1 MSCIAAECIR
11 LCLFYRGAACRIGS
25 KLLSRKGVAV
35 FGDIKI
41 SPSILSADFMNFE
54 RDIRMLERGGTDFIH
69 VDVMDGHFVPNLTLG
84 VPFVSQLKKI
94 TDIPLD
100 VHLMISNPL
109 EQLDW
114 YLKAGADWVSVH
126 MEALHGEGEV
136 REFIQRTREAGVHPA
151 LTLKP
156 DYPVEELEPY
166 IAEVDMVL
174 VMSVFPGFSGQ
185 SYIEGSED
193 RVGKVAEMAKRLNP
207 DLLIEVDGGISAG
220 RTAGLVCAQGADV
233 LVAGSGVF
241 KAEDPEAAI
250 GILRNAGA
258 EAC

>member
-1 MSCIAAECIR
+1 M
-11 LCLFYRGAACRIGS
+11 
-25 KLLSRKGVAV
+25 

-54 RDIRMLERGGTDFIH
+54 RDIRMLERAGADFVH

-84 VPFVSQLKKI
+84 VPFVKQLKAV
-94 TDIPLD
+94 TDLPLD

-114 YLKAGADWVSVH
+114 YLDAGADLVSVH
-126 MEALHGEGEV
+126 IEVFADEAEV
-136 REFIQRTREAGVHPA
+136 REAIRRIRAAGARPS

-156 DYPVEELEPY
+156 DRPIEDLEPY
-166 IAEVDMVL
+166 IADLDMVL

-193 RVGKVAEMAKRLNP
+193 RVATVAAYARRLNP
-207 DLLIEVDGGISAG
+207 DLLIEVDGGVSPA

-233 LVAGSGVF
+233 LVAGSAVF
-241 KAEDPEAAI
+241 SADDPAHAVSALRTAGCEARA
-250 GILRNAGA
+250 
-258 EAC
+258 

>member
-1 MSCIAAECIR
+1 M
-11 LCLFYRGAACRIGS
+11 
-25 KLLSRKGVAV
+25 
-35 FGDIKI
+35 FGDVKI
-41 SPSILSADFMNFE
+41 SPSILSADFMNLE
-54 RDIRMLERGGTDFIH
+54 RDIRMLEQGGTDLIH
-69 VDVMDGHFVPNLTLG
+69 VDVMDGHFVPNLTMG
-84 VPFVSQLKKI
+84 VPVVKQLKKI
-94 TDIPLD
+94 TQVPLD

-114 YLKAGADWVSVH
+114 YLDAGADWVSVH
-126 MEALHGEGEV
+126 MEALNGEDEV
-136 REFIQRTREAGVHPA
+136 RQFISRTRAAGVHPA

-156 DYPVEELEPY
+156 DYAVEELEPY
-166 IAEVDMVL
+166 IADMDMVL

-207 DLLIEVDGGISAG
+207 SLLIEVDGGVSAE

-241 KAEDPEAAI
+241 KAPDPQAAI
-250 GILRNAGA
+250 GVLRHAGE
-258 EAC
+258 EAR